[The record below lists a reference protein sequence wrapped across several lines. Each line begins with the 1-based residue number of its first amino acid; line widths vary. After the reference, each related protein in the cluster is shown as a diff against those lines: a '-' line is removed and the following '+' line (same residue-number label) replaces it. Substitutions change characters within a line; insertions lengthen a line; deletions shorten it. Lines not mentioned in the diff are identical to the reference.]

1 MRSFRSEMASL
12 AVTLSVPALVFV
24 AFPYEAF
31 SFRAI
36 SSRMAREMTVSYVS
50 LSPAEERQAVQ
61 TARASLRGEGG
72 NVRWM
77 RADVS
82 GDLSAEEV
90 ARPILSA
97 LAPERSSRMELLPCG
112 RIPYLPSQRAC
123 SVEKI
128 DRMTEGTDSL
138 PFSRTELLRIE

>member
-77 RADVS
+77 RADLS
-82 GDLSAEEV
+82 GMLADDEL

-97 LAPERSSRMELLPCG
+97 AVLERSSQAEPLPCG
-112 RIPYLPSQRAC
+112 RVPYSPSQRARPA
-123 SVEKI
+123 ERIGRAEDGQDPLPFPREELLKI
-128 DRMTEGTDSL
+128 D
-138 PFSRTELLRIE
+138 